1 MFQLSVGSRLTKSL
15 FSSTTSLYLFPFSFL
30 FSLVNTRRIR
40 QLGGFFKLSEFK
52 LLAAASS
59 SRRLKGVEYDS
70 ESYDH
75 YTLLAV
81 ASFMFGL

>member
-1 MFQLSVGSRLTKSL
+1 MFQLSVGSRPTKSL
-15 FSSTTSLYLFPFSFL
+15 FSSTHLTTSLSFL

-40 QLGGFFKLSEFK
+40 QLGGFFKFSEFE
-52 LLAAASS
+52 LLEAASS
-59 SRRLKGVEYDS
+59 SRRLKGVEHDS